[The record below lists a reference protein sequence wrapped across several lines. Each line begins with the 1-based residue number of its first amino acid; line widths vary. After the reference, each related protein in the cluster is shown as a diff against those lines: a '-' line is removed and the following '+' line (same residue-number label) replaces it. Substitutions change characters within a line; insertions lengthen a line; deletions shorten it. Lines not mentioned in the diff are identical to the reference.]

1 LTIGVAQLSPSSPI
15 AGLRQLSPLLVLESL
30 ARAGDDG
37 RMQPALAAS
46 WTIENGGRSV
56 VITIKPHVKFQDG
69 SPFDAGVAA
78 TLLPDIL
85 RSFMG
90 PLFDDV
96 ESITA
101 PSSDK
106 LVIQFRRTSSFL
118 TEAMEVTIRKPG
130 PTMIGTGPFRV
141 EGSSTME
148 LRANKEYYGGP
159 PPRDRIVFSCY
170 HSVGAGLGRVCRDR
184 IDMLYEVGP
193 DALDSMK
200 NSSTVSLFTYTRHY
214 QHVIVFNPRSKALQS
229 ASVRRALSYAV
240 DRPALV
246 HNALRD
252 HGIASTGP
260 VSPRH

>member
-1 LTIGVAQLSPSSPI
+1 MHHGGGRRRATQTSPHWFAVLAATLAATLACRSPRGTPSTGASDGTLTIGVAQLSPSSPI

-118 TEAMEVTIRKPG
+118 TEAREVAIRKPG

-159 PPRDRIVFSCY
+159 PPIDRIVFSNY
-170 HSVGAGLGRVCRDR
+170 QSVRAAWAELLRDR

-200 NSSTVSLFTYTRHY
+200 NSSTVSLFSCTRHS
-214 QHVIVFNPRSKALQS
+214 HHA
-229 ASVRRALSYAV
+229 
-240 DRPALV
+240 
-246 HNALRD
+246 
-252 HGIASTGP
+252 
-260 VSPRH
+260 